1 MIYLDSREIASEPLE
16 GSTLEGST
24 LEVKK
29 SSGIYLC
36 LKRTM
41 DLIGAIVGLIIFSPI
56 FLLIS
61 ILYMTGDNK
70 GPIFFKQIRM
80 GKNGKEFYIYK
91 FRSMIVNAEEKLKR
105 NEILYRKYIDNNYKL
120 EPSEDPR
127 ITKVGQFLRKTSLDE
142 LPQFLNVLKGDM
154 SLVGPRPVVQEELI
168 EYGKRKD
175 EFLSVKPG
183 LTGYWQVSGRSDVG
197 YPERVE
203 LELHYIYNCS
213 ILFDMKIIFL
223 TMVHVIMRKGAY

>member
-1 MIYLDSREIASEPLE
+1 MIYLDNREIASEPLE
-16 GSTLEGST
+16 QSTLEI
-24 LEVKK
+24 KNPNI
-29 SSGIYLC
+29 IYLC
-36 LKRTM
+36 AKRIM
-41 DLIGAIVGLIIFSPI
+41 DLLGAMVGLIIFSPI
-56 FLLIS
+56 FLVIS

-80 GKNGKEFYIYK
+80 GKDGKRFYIYK
-91 FRSMIVNAEEKLKR
+91 FRSMIVNAEEKLKG
-105 NEILYRKYIDNNYKL
+105 NEILYKKYIDNNYKL
-120 EPSEDPR
+120 EPIEDPR

-197 YPERVE
+197 YPERVD
-203 LELHYIYNCS
+203 LELYYAYNAS
-213 ILFDMKIIFL
+213 LWFDIKILLL
-223 TMVHVIMRKGAY
+223 TVKNVVVGRGAY

>member
-1 MIYLDSREIASEPLE
+1 MIYLDNREIASEPLE
-16 GSTLEGST
+16 QSTLEI
-24 LEVKK
+24 KNNN
-29 SSGIYLC
+29 IYLC
-36 LKRTM
+36 AKRIM
-41 DLIGAIVGLIIFSPI
+41 DLLGAIVGLIVFSPI

-80 GKNGKEFYIYK
+80 GKDGKEFHIYK
-91 FRSMIVNAEEKLKR
+91 FRSMVINAEEKLKG
-105 NEILYRKYIDNNYKL
+105 NEILYKKYIDNNYKL
-120 EPSEDPR
+120 EPNEDPR

-197 YPERVE
+197 YPERVD
-203 LELHYIYNCS
+203 LELYYIYNCS
-213 ILFDMKIIFL
+213 IWFDMKIIFL

>member
-1 MIYLDSREIASEPLE
+1 MASGSLEQNTMEIQKTS
-16 GSTLEGST
+16 
-24 LEVKK
+24 
-29 SSGIYLC
+29 IMYLC

-41 DLIGAIVGLIIFSPI
+41 DLLGAIVGLIIFSPI

-70 GPIFFKQIRM
+70 GPIFFKQIRI

-91 FRSMIVNAEEKLKR
+91 FRSMVINAEEKLR
-105 NEILYRKYIDNNYKL
+105 GNEVLYKKYIDNNYKL

-127 ITKVGQFLRKTSLDE
+127 ITKVGQFLRRTSLDE

-154 SLVGPRPVVQEELI
+154 SLVGPRPVVQEELV
-168 EYGKRKD
+168 EYGKRKN

-197 YPERVE
+197 YPERVD
-203 LELHYIYNCS
+203 LELYYVYNVS
-213 ILFDMKIIFL
+213 LWLDIKILLL
-223 TMVHVIMRKGAY
+223 TVRDVLVGRGAY